1 MAYWLGWFI
10 AIASTMA
17 CLVFWFRDVR
27 RIMRERQSMLE
38 CARSQLSVYREK
50 AADNDQRQ
58 DGEVLQ
64 RSERIYR
71 QALDIY
77 NQTLRKPWIVLP
89 AYLMGFRARS

>member
-1 MAYWLGWFI
+1 MVYWLGWFI

-27 RIMRERQSMLE
+27 RIMREHQSMLE
-38 CARSQLSVYREK
+38 CARSQLSVCRKKTAEG
-50 AADNDQRQ
+50 DQSQ
-58 DGEVLQ
+58 NAVILE

-77 NQTLRKPWIVLP
+77 NQTLRKPWICIP
-89 AYLMGFRARS
+89 AYLMGYRSVL